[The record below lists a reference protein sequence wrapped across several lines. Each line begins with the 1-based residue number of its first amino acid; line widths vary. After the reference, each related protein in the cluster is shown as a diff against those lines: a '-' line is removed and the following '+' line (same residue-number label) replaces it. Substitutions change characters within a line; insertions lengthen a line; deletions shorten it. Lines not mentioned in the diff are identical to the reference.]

1 MTAYRIKVDWV
12 ACDGRGVCAELL
24 PERISLDDW
33 GYPIFTTS
41 VPHDQLGD
49 VREAVRGCPQLALR
63 LIKDSKAIDSK
74 ARDSKARNSKARDS
88 KEEPA
93 RRKSR

>member
-1 MTAYRIKVDWV
+1 MSWRLRVDWPL
-12 ACDGRGVCAELL
+12 CEGRGLCHELA
-24 PERISLDDW
+24 PDSITLDDW
-33 GYPIFTTS
+33 GYPIFTTD

-63 LIKDSKAIDSK
+63 LIKDSKAKDSK